1 MAMNIHVARVA
12 FLAVDALGNVVSK
25 DNPTNTIS
33 MQLSGSHE
41 HRILQD
47 DTIANTAGNPTV
59 KRYLE
64 LEAASDYILQYMD
77 QNTIITYLRTAG
89 GGFA

>member
-1 MAMNIHVARVA
+1 MQVHVARVA
-12 FLAVDALGNVVSK
+12 FLKVNALGQVVSK
-25 DNPTNTIS
+25 DDGANTIA

-41 HRILQD
+41 HRVLADNAI
-47 DTIANTAGNPTV
+47 INTAANPTV

-64 LEAASDYILQYMD
+64 LEAGDNYILQYLD
-77 QNTIITYLRTAG
+77 QNTVVTYLRTAG

>member
-25 DNPTNTIS
+25 DSITNTIS

-47 DTIANTAGNPTV
+47 DTIPNTVNNPTV

-64 LEAASDYILQYMD
+64 LEAAANYVLQYMD
-77 QNTIITYLRTAG
+77 QNSVITYLRTAG

>member
-1 MAMNIHVARVA
+1 MAISVHIARVA
-12 FLAVDALGNVVSK
+12 FLQVDAVGNVVSK
-25 DNPTNTIS
+25 DSITNTIN

-47 DTIANTAGNPTV
+47 DAIPNTAGNPTV

-64 LEAASDYILQYMD
+64 LEAADDYVMQYMD
-77 QNTIITYLRTAG
+77 QNTIITYLRTAA
-89 GGFA
+89 GGFG

>member
-1 MAMNIHVARVA
+1 MAINIHVARVA
-12 FLAVDALGNVVSK
+12 FLKVDAIGNVVSK
-25 DNPTNTIS
+25 DSKTNTLA

-47 DTIANTAGNPTV
+47 DAIANTVGNPTV

-64 LEAASDYILQYMD
+64 LEASIDYIMQYMD
-77 QNTIITYLRTAG
+77 QNTIITYLRTAS

>member
-25 DNPTNTIS
+25 DSNTNTLS

-47 DTIANTAGNPTV
+47 DAIASTAGNPTV

-64 LEAASDYILQYMD
+64 LEATANYVLQYMD

>member
-25 DNPTNTIS
+25 DSITNTIS

-47 DTIANTAGNPTV
+47 DTITNTVNNPTV

-64 LEAASDYILQYMD
+64 LEAAANYVLQYMD
-77 QNTIITYLRTAG
+77 QNSVITYLRTAG

>member
-12 FLAVDALGNVVSK
+12 FLAVDALGNALSK
-25 DNPTNTIS
+25 DSKTNTIA
-33 MQLSGSHE
+33 MHLSGSHE

-47 DTIANTAGNPTV
+47 DAIPNTVGNPTV

-64 LEAASDYILQYMD
+64 LEADDDYVLHYMD
-77 QNTIITYLRTAG
+77 QNTIVTYLRTAA

>member
-12 FLAVDALGNVVSK
+12 FLKVDALGNVVSK
-25 DNPTNTIS
+25 DSNTNTIA
-33 MQLSGSHE
+33 MQLSGSNE

-47 DTIANTAGNPTV
+47 DAIANTVGNPTV

-64 LEAASDYILQYMD
+64 LEASDNYIMQYMD
-77 QNTIITYLRTAG
+77 QNTVITYLRTAG